1 MTAHAMT
8 GDRERCLAAGMDD
21 YLSKPIR
28 PADLIAAVER
38 IAARGSSREA
48 SGSGPPAPAVPAAS
62 DNGSIFDPKQA
73 LARLGGDR
81 QLLRQLIR
89 IFRTDVRP
97 LMATIKRTAEDGEAD
112 GLRRSAHALKGS
124 LGTIGAP
131 RVAETARRL
140 ELLAQE
146 GDLAHA
152 SQLVDTL
159 AGQLRELDGLMSPL
173 RPAKRRRAVRARVT
187 RARRRAKRSRR

>member
-1 MTAHAMT
+1 
-8 GDRERCLAAGMDD
+8 
-21 YLSKPIR
+21 
-28 PADLIAAVER
+28 
-38 IAARGSSREA
+38 
-48 SGSGPPAPAVPAAS
+48 
-62 DNGSIFDPKQA
+62 
-73 LARLGGDR
+73 
-81 QLLRQLIR
+81 
-89 IFRTDVRP
+89 
-97 LMATIKRTAEDGEAD
+97 
-112 GLRRSAHALKGS
+112 LKGS

-173 RPAKRRRAVRARVT
+173 RPAKRRRAVRTTAT
-187 RARRRAKRSRR
+187 RARRRAKRPRR